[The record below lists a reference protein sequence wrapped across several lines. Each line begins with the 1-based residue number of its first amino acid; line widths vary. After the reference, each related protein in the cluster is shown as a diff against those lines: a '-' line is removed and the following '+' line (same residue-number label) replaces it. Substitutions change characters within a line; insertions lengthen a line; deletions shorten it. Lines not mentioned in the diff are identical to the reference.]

1 MKMDDDVL
9 LEEAVELVPRI
20 VRHIT
25 TTFSS
30 YGEARGLTLGQMKA
44 LGYLYRNGRRTVG
57 EVAEGLGLAMP
68 TASELV
74 DKLAER
80 GLLERG
86 VNPDNRR
93 QVHVWLTEEA
103 MAYGREVHALRRGQ
117 VRQVFDALKPNERAI
132 FVRGLRALAE
142 AVSPSPTM
150 SSPQELATR
159 AKAELVPT
167 G

>member
-1 MKMDDDVL
+1 MDDEVL
-9 LEEAVELVPRI
+9 LEEAAELMPRI
-20 VRHIT
+20 VRQWT
-25 TTFSS
+25 ATFTY
-30 YGEARGLTLGQMKA
+30 YGEERRLPFAQMKA
-44 LGYLYRNGRRTVG
+44 LGYLYRHGRSSIG

-103 MAYGREVHALRRGQ
+103 RAYGRDLLALRRAQ
-117 VRQVFDALKPNERAI
+117 IRWVFDELEPGERAV
-132 FVRGLRALAE
+132 FVRGLRALSVAI
-142 AVSPSPTM
+142 SLPPSESTTPVNAD
-150 SSPQELATR
+150 PAC
-159 AKAELVPT
+159 A

>member
-1 MKMDDDVL
+1 MDGEVL

-20 VRHIT
+20 VRRWT
-25 TTFSS
+25 ATFAC
-30 YGEARGLTLGQMKA
+30 YGEERGLPLGQMKA
-44 LGYLYRNGRRTVG
+44 LGYLYRHGRSTVG

-68 TASELV
+68 TASEVV

-103 MAYGREVHALRRGQ
+103 MAYGRDLLAMRRAQ
-117 VRQVFDALKPNERAI
+117 VRRVFDELSPSEQAG
-132 FVRGLRALAE
+132 FVRGLRALHE
-142 AVSPSPTM
+142 AVSRSPAACAQE
-150 SSPQELATR
+150 SSAPAVGDLTR
-159 AKAELVPT
+159 GV
-167 G
+167 